1 MNCFTHNRRMSWNNA
16 LVVEDLEDARL
27 WLADVLRRALPSLQ
41 CVDTAATLG
50 QARNLV
56 ALRSYDLALVDWSL
70 PDGTSES
77 LIQSL
82 ARFIRP
88 PLVVVATIHDDD
100 AHVFP
105 ALQAGANGYVLK
117 TQPQAV
123 VQAQLQRIVHGEP
136 ALSPSIARRILG
148 HFHQGASS
156 PSVLT
161 PPAIVLTPR
170 EEDVL
175 RLLAKGCKSAEI
187 ASILGLS
194 LHTING
200 YVRDIYAKLG
210 VRNKA
215 EAAVEAARRGLVT

>member
-1 MNCFTHNRRMSWNNA
+1 MKSMAWENA

-27 WLADVLRRALPSLQ
+27 WLADVVRRALPSLQ
-41 CVDTAATLG
+41 CVDTAATLA
-50 QARNLV
+50 QARHLL
-56 ALRSYDLALVDWSL
+56 ALRRYDLALVDWSL
-70 PDGTSES
+70 PDGTSEG
-77 LIQSL
+77 LIQDMVRL
-82 ARFIRP
+82 AAA

-105 ALQAGANGYVLK
+105 ALQAGASGYVLK
-117 TQPQAV
+117 TQPMAV
-123 VQAQLQRIVHGEP
+123 VQAQLQRVAQGEP

-200 YVRDIYAKLG
+200 YVRDIYAQLG